1 MENMM
6 GNVMENR
13 ELKQRWKDETSHR
26 KDSIVEF
33 IKNYFENRRTQR
45 EVDNEKMKDYDSFV
59 ELHFSGAN
67 INVNSRIKTG
77 EVEPKQINVYYEGD
91 EIKQMHIIYD
101 SEGKGHN
108 VDVYLKGKAI
118 EDYLEENE
126 MEEDI

>member
-6 GNVMENR
+6 GDAMENR
-13 ELKQRWKDETSHR
+13 ELKQRWKDETLER

-45 EVDNEKMKDYDSFV
+45 EGDNEEKKDYDSFV

-67 INVNSRIKTG
+67 VNVNSKIKTG
-77 EVEPKQINVYYEGD
+77 EAEPKQINVYYEED
-91 EIKQMHIIYD
+91 EIKQIHILYN

-108 VDVYLKGKAI
+108 IDVYLKGEAI
-118 EDYLEENE
+118 EDYLQENE
-126 MEEDI
+126 TETEN